1 MRSLKTEV
9 DVVVISRMFGQKIK
23 EAEHGLGTIS
33 DWAGLGSINPGSP
46 QDTGAATE
54 CITARD

>member
-1 MRSLKTEV
+1 MVWVQSERERENELS
-9 DVVVISRMFGQKIK
+9 
-23 EAEHGLGTIS
+23 
-33 DWAGLGSINPGSP
+33 SINPESP